1 MRCQQTFSQA
11 SPQAT
16 MLKDSPC
23 TLLTTYLTDA
33 LCFPPDSLITSL
45 LLKFFLHTDTGLS
58 IASMNA
64 FRRYCIC
71 MFSGYCHDFQE
82 SGLDFRNGV
91 FLTLSKFYFAVLFL

>member
-16 MLKDSPC
+16 LLKDSPC
-23 TLLTTYLTDA
+23 TLLNTSTDA

-64 FRRYCIC
+64 FRSYCIY
-71 MFSGYCHDFQE
+71 MFSSYGHDFQE

-91 FLTLSKFYFAVLFL
+91 FLTLSKFYFAALFL